1 MLAFMEKKNL
11 FGLIVIFIA
20 ILIAGWASLFGL
32 SVENTIFEQQFYD
45 TVIEETEIYS
55 PVREA
60 VLSQMGIEYGKA
72 EEEGAQ
78 DSAVNIALQE
88 AFDKNWIKQQMSN
101 VAAEYVLFLKGE
113 QEELSLTVD
122 LQDRQEIFKDKLAVE
137 LDEKAPEEL
146 EHTELTEEL
155 VIEYLEK
162 MEFPDTLVVTQIDD
176 PEELDKE
183 VVVGMSFIRNYR
195 SYAMLFYFIMLA
207 LLIILAFSLAGF
219 GRGAKWVGASLL
231 ASGISYLGG
240 AMLVISSRKGSLKD
254 SAFVE
259 GLPEYGEIHFLLED
273 LAPLLPEVLNYAQSL
288 IINYS
293 LIYAAIG
300 LVLLIIGFLATRG
313 PTRHEQ
319 T

>member
-1 MLAFMEKKNL
+1 MLTFMEKKHL

-20 ILIAGWASLFGL
+20 VLIAGWASLFGL

-60 VLSQMGIEYGKA
+60 VLSQMGIEYDKA

-78 DSAVNIALQE
+78 GSAVNIALQE
-88 AFDKNWIKQQMSN
+88 AFDENWIKQQMSN

-113 QEELSLTVD
+113 QEELTLTVD
-122 LQDRQEIFKDKLAVE
+122 LQDRQEIFKDKLTVE
-137 LDEKAPEEL
+137 LDKQAPEEL
-146 EHTELTEEL
+146 EDMELTEEL
-155 VIEYLEK
+155 VIEYLEE
-162 MEFPDTLVVTQIDD
+162 MEFPDSLVVTQIDD
-176 PEELDKE
+176 PEELE
-183 VVVGMSFIRNYR
+183 EEAVMGMSFIRNYR
-195 SYAMLFYFIMLA
+195 SYALAFYYIVLA
-207 LLIILAFSLAGF
+207 LLIILAFYLAGF

-231 ASGISYLGG
+231 ASGITYLGG

-254 SAFVE
+254 SSFVE
-259 GLPEYGEIHFLLED
+259 SLPEHGEIHFLLED
-273 LAPLLPEVLNYAQSL
+273 LAPLLPEVLDYAQSL

-300 LVLLIIGFLATRG
+300 LVLLIAGLVVTRG
-313 PTRHEQ
+313 STRHEE